1 MLKITV
7 NFVFLLPTFRA
18 LSDADA
24 FLAFVGADQKSYD
37 LVQEDPC
44 GLNRARVSEP
54 LLGLGH
60 E

>member
-1 MLKITV
+1 M

-54 LLGLGH
+54 LLGIGH